1 MTHREATA
9 RAQLPSV
16 HPFVGMDVASLLRD
30 RARTS
35 ASRPFLIWEPFG
47 GPSRT
52 WTYGG
57 FYDEVTRVAGNLS
70 ARGIGIGDRVMI
82 HLDNC
87 PEFLLSWFACALL
100 GAVAV
105 TSNTRLSKVELAY
118 LADHADV
125 EAAITQPCY
134 AERVAEA
141 APFLQWIAVT
151 TTDAGLD
158 PAPATA
164 PDASSSF
171 ASLLAAAPCSPRPS
185 DPAAIVS
192 VQYTSG
198 TTSRPKGVAWSHA
211 NALWG
216 ARVSGAHEDLKP
228 EDVHL
233 VVLPLF
239 HTNALGYSVLPTLW
253 TGGAFVLQPKFSASR
268 FWDVVIRNHCTVASI
283 TLFVG
288 RVLSQRDVPRNDLRL
303 IGYAVSDPPLS
314 EHLGVKIIGWW
325 GMTETVSHGIV
336 GAVQSPNRPLTIGR
350 PATEYDLRIVDDDG
364 EPAALNDVGELLI
377 RGIPGVSMF
386 SRYLH
391 DEAATAAS
399 FDDAGW
405 FYTGDLVR
413 LDEHGFIRFCDRAK
427 DMLKVGGENVAASE
441 IERVVLQVSGVS
453 EAAVVGQVDPL
464 FGEVPVA
471 VVVPVDGPTADLTDR
486 ISAAC
491 KEQLADFKQPRAV
504 HLVRDLP
511 RATLEKV
518 AKAELRRRIN
528 EGSPLEPSGDGE

>member
-1 MTHREATA
+1 
-9 RAQLPSV
+9 V

-30 RARTS
+30 RARTF
-35 ASRPFLIWEPFG
+35 ASRPFLIWEPFD
-47 GPSRT
+47 GPPRM
-52 WTYGG
+52 WTYGA
-57 FYDEVTRVAGNLS
+57 FYDEVSRVAGNLS
-70 ARGIGIGDRVMI
+70 ARGIGMGDRVMI

-125 EAAITQPCY
+125 QAAITQPCY
-134 AERVAEA
+134 TDRVVGA
-141 APFLQWIAVT
+141 APFLEWIAVT
-151 TTDAGLD
+151 ATDAGSD
-158 PAPATA
+158 PAPTTA
-164 PDASSSF
+164 PDKSTSF
-171 ASLLAAAPCSPRPS
+171 ASLLTAADYSPRRS
-185 DPAAIVS
+185 DPARIVS

-216 ARVSGAHEDLKP
+216 AKVSGAHEDLRSD
-228 EDVHL
+228 DVHL

-239 HTNALGYSVLPTLW
+239 HTNALSYSVLPTLW

-268 FWDVVIRNHCTVASI
+268 FWDVATRNHCTVTSI

-288 RVLSQRDVPRNDLRL
+288 RVLSQRDVPPNDLRL
-303 IGYAVSDPPLS
+303 IGYAVCDPPLS
-314 EHLGVKIIGWW
+314 RHLGVKIIGWW

-336 GAVQSPNRPLTIGR
+336 GAVHSQNSPLTIGR
-350 PATEYDLRIVDDDG
+350 AATEYDLRIVANDG
-364 EPAALNDVGELLI
+364 TPAALNDVGELLI
-377 RGIPGVSMF
+377 RGSRGVSMF

-391 DEAATAAS
+391 DEAATTAS

-405 FYTGDLVR
+405 FHTGDLVR
-413 LDEHGFIRFCDRAK
+413 LDEEGSIRFCDRAK

-453 EAAVVGQVDPL
+453 EAAVVGQADPL
-464 FGEVPVA
+464 FGEIPVA
-471 VVVPVDGPTADLTDR
+471 VVVPVDGPTGDLTER

-518 AKAELRRRIN
+518 AKAELRRRLN
-528 EGSPLEPSGDGE
+528 EGSPLEPSGAGE